1 MERLDD
7 QIVRQVAAAQQA
19 NAGLLKEGFKCTT
32 LFEMMNNCADRCQLM
47 YQESGIED
55 DSKPGVSCYK
65 NCLTKSYKISTQSLQ
80 Q

>member
-7 QIVRQVAAAQQA
+7 QLVRQVATAQQA
-19 NAGLLKEGFKCTT
+19 NAGLMKEGFKCTT

-47 YQESGIED
+47 YHESGIED

-65 NCLTKSYKISTQSLQ
+65 NCLTKSYKISTQNLQ